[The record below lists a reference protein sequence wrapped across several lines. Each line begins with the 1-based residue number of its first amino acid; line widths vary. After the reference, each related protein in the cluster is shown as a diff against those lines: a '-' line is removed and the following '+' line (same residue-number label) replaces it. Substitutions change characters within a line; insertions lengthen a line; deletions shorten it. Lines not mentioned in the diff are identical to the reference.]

1 MEVPEKLKEHMLFFI
16 FFYFFCSDGGA
27 RECERAH
34 AKTASQTAG
43 LRSSI

>member
-1 MEVPEKLKEHMLFFI
+1 MEVPEKLKEHMLFFN
-16 FFYFFCSDGGA
+16 FDLFCSDGGA